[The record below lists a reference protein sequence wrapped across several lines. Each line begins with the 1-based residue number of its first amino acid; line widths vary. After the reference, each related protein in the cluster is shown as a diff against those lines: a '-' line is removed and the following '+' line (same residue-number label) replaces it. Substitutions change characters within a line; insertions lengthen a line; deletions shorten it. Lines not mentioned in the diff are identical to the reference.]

1 MRMPSYIWKSCRKTG
16 LHLFECGFLDS
27 SADGLV
33 ISSSR
38 EIKCPFQHRN
48 VTIIEMLKLELRTK
62 CSKKDLFLKAD
73 GWMKITVIRTKS
85 RGDLCNTN
93 ILGRVCCMDF
103 QRYQGNSYLKRWKY
117 PKTDGFLSQCTSSI
131 LLREWIV
138 FVKYA
143 IRYHKPRVWQS
154 P

>member
-48 VTIIEMLKLELRTK
+48 VTIIEMLKLELRSK
-62 CSKKDLFLKAD
+62 CSKKDLFLKPD
-73 GWMKITVIRTKS
+73 GSLNENHSYWHQVQGGIYATRMFWAEFVVWTSKDIKVIRISK
-85 RGDLCNTN
+85 DEN
-93 ILGRVCCMDF
+93 IPKLMDF
-103 QRYQGNSYLKRWKY
+103 YLNV
-117 PKTDGFLSQCTSSI
+117 
-131 LLREWIV
+131 LLPYFYVNE
-138 FVKYA
+138 
-143 IRYHKPRVWQS
+143 
-154 P
+154 